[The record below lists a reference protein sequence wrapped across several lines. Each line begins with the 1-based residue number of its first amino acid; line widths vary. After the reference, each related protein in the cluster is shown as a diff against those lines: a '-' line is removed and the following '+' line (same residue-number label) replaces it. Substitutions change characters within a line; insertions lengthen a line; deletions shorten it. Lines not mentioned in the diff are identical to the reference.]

1 MSIDIKKLLNS
12 SCVVSEYCNR
22 YIVCW
27 QERPLT
33 PWDWKHKTFA
43 LKRDAK
49 QFAKR
54 MSKISPRK
62 PYISKDIIYRS
73 YFRPGIE
80 VEYVKEQEGERK

>member
-12 SCVVSEYCNR
+12 KCLVVERCNR

-33 PWDWKHKTFA
+33 SWDWKHKTFA

-49 QFAKR
+49 RFAKR
-54 MSKISPRK
+54 MGKISPRK
-62 PYISKDIIYRS
+62 PYISKDVVHRS
-73 YFRPGIE
+73 YFRPDIE
-80 VEYVKEQEGERK
+80 VERAKEKEDA